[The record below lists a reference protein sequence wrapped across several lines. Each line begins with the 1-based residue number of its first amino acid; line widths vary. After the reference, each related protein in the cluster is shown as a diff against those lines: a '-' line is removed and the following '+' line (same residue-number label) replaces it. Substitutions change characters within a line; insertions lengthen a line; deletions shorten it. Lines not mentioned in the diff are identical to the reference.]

1 MELCVELQSD
11 CRALRGPVLGVGS
24 SVRDI
29 PSVPH
34 TGGPVCG
41 VGSSVR
47 GYVFGTA
54 HWGSSVEW
62 PLPTRPYQSSSQLSL
77 SLATAARVL
86 FIAAP
91 HVGMRACYPCERRC
105 AQLLC
110 VRAQAVAGGLAWQAR
125 SRERAQHRRTVCY
138 ADGWVRLV
146 DVGHEALSA
155 RTKVGATA
163 ACLRATWYRRPASG
177 QQAPA
182 FAGEQGA
189 RGCGRRTSFR
199 LVCERKGAADIAE
212 HCLKLLEQCIS
223 RCASGGT

>member
-1 MELCVELQSD
+1 MVWAPVCGIYLRCRTLEVKCVVWAAV
-11 CRALRGPVLGVGS
+11 CGAMS
-24 SVRDI
+24 SVPR
-29 PSVPH
+29 

-41 VGSSVR
+41 VAVANK
-47 GYVFGTA
+47 TIKA
-54 HWGSSVEW
+54 A
-62 PLPTRPYQSSSQLSL
+62 LSL

-86 FIAAP
+86 LIAAP
-91 HVGMRACYPCERRC
+91 HVGMRACYPCEQRC

-125 SRERAQHRRTVCY
+125 SRERAQHRRIVCY

-212 HCLKLLEQCIS
+212 HCLKLLEQCIA

>member
-1 MELCVELQSD
+1 MLKPSKIYVWILFSLKFLLRTNR
-11 CRALRGPVLGVGS
+11 RA
-24 SVRDI
+24 
-29 PSVPH
+29 
-34 TGGPVCG
+34 C
-41 VGSSVR
+41 
-47 GYVFGTA
+47 
-54 HWGSSVEW
+54 
-62 PLPTRPYQSSSQLSL
+62 
-77 SLATAARVL
+77 

-91 HVGMRACYPCERRC
+91 HFGMLACYLCERRC

-155 RTKVGATA
+155 RTKVSATA

-199 LVCERKGAADIAE
+199 LVCESKGAADIAE
-212 HCLKLLEQCIS
+212 HCLKLLEQCIA
-223 RCASGGT
+223 RCGSGGM

>member
-1 MELCVELQSD
+1 MELNAPASETRRTPA
-11 CRALRGPVLGVGS
+11 CRARRS
-24 SVRDI
+24 SAWCGLQCAG
-29 PSVPH
+29 H
-34 TGGPVCG
+34 T
-41 VGSSVR
+41 
-47 GYVFGTA
+47 FGAA
-54 HWGSSVEW
+54 HWRSSVEW
-62 PLPTRPYQSSSQLSL
+62 PLPTRPYQSSSQLSSL
-77 SLATAARVL
+77 SLSQTAARVL

-91 HVGMRACYPCERRC
+91 HVGMLACYPCERRC
-105 AQLLC
+105 AQLLY

-125 SRERAQHRRTVCY
+125 RRERAQHRRAVCC

-155 RTKVGATA
+155 RTKVGATV

-189 RGCGRRTSFR
+189 RGCGRRTRFR

-212 HCLKLLEQCIS
+212 HCLKLLEQCIA

>member
-1 MELCVELQSD
+1 M
-11 CRALRGPVLGVGS
+11 LGVGS

-34 TGGPVCG
+34 TGGQVCG
-41 VGSSVR
+41 VGCSVR

-54 HWGSSVEW
+54 HWRSSVW
-62 PLPTRPYQSSSQLSL
+62 SGRCQQDHQSSSQLSL

-86 FIAAP
+86 LIAAP

-125 SRERAQHRRTVCY
+125 SRERAQHRRIVCY

>member
-1 MELCVELQSD
+1 M
-11 CRALRGPVLGVGS
+11 LGVGS

-54 HWGSSVEW
+54 HWRSSVW
-62 PLPTRPYQSSSQLSL
+62 SGRCQQDHIRAALSSPSL
-77 SLATAARVL
+77 SQPAARVL
-86 FIAAP
+86 LIAAP
-91 HVGMRACYPCERRC
+91 HVGMLACYPCERRC

-125 SRERAQHRRTVCY
+125 SRERAQHRRAVCC

-199 LVCERKGAADIAE
+199 LVCERKAAADIAE
-212 HCLKLLEQCIS
+212 HCLKLLEQCIA
-223 RCASGGT
+223 RCASGET